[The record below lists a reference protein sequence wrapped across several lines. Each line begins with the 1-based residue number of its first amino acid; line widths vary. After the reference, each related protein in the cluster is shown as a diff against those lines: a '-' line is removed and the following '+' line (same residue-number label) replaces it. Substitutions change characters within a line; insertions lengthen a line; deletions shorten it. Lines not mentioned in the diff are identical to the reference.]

1 MSVLSAKDWLPYVPP
16 PPVAASPEYCTVI
29 EHFDPPR
36 TASTIPTAPS
46 DNMIRKYLAAET
58 RLQPGQR
65 IRLWRNHHRGARLQ
79 ILTGRVTDEM
89 IPVDDAGV

>member
-1 MSVLSAKDWLPYVPP
+1 MSVLPYVPP
-16 PPVAASPEYCTVI
+16 PPVAASQYCSVI

-46 DNMIRKYLAAET
+46 DNMIRKYLQVEK
-58 RLQPGQR
+58 RLLPGQR
-65 IRLWRNHHRGARLQ
+65 IRLWRNHHRGPRIQ
-79 ILTGRVTDEM
+79 VTSGRIVDEM